1 MSGENRTKKPAARRQ
16 ITLTKRTGSE
26 TVMPY
31 LAKAGQ
37 VLLPNGILPL
47 MVSEPKDIAMVRKA
61 MAMKQTIAIIQP
73 ESETKTQKKLF
84 QVGCLGRITTYSENT
99 DGSLYLIVKGTK
111 KFKALS
117 VRKGLLV
124 IDDLKTSTEV
134 SKAAFD
140 RESFLSMI
148 TTYLKGEKL
157 SFKVDDLKQSS
168 DENLATSLTMA
179 CPFDANEKQAILESK
194 CVNQQLTLIKSF
206 IEMRGYDHFH
216 TGHLMH

>member
-1 MSGENRTKKPAARRQ
+1 
-16 ITLTKRTGSE
+16 
-26 TVMPY
+26 
-31 LAKAGQ
+31 
-37 VLLPNGILPL
+37 
-47 MVSEPKDIAMVRKA
+47 MVRKA